1 MSASARDPPFSER
14 TFLLIGSLRLRR
26 ATRLGVVLALVCV
39 FGTLFVSS
47 GSAAVKAAA
56 DDAPWSWPGA
66 VWLSVETTPSGD
78 AAGNVRSDPYLV
90 DCPGACTRPYDPGSK
105 VTLKEAPTRGFTFTA
120 WKGVTCDEGQ
130 AMETCTFVITQ
141 DTHVVADYSGKYDP
155 SEPGAACCT
164 LNVSVGAEV
173 ALVTNGGSAINCFSA
188 FLVSF
193 GYPHNCSATFAPGTV
208 VTLYAEG
215 CDDFVSWS
223 DGNTSWVR
231 TVTMTSNISLG
242 ANFAYDCF

>member
-66 VWLSVETTPSGD
+66 VLLSVETTPAGD
-78 AAGNVRSDPYLV
+78 AAGRVRSDPYLV

-105 VTLKEAPTRGFTFTA
+105 VTLTEAPTRGFTLTS
-120 WKGVTCDEGQ
+120 WGGGTCDEGKTTSMC
-130 AMETCTFVITQ
+130 AFVITK

-155 SEPGAACCT
+155 STPGTCCT
-164 LNVSVGAEV
+164 LSIGVDAFIGWGIGGAE
-173 ALVTNGGSAINCFSA
+173 SD
-188 FLVSF
+188 SF
-193 GYPHNCSATFAPGTV
+193 FPVRRVIDGPPGR
-208 VTLYAEG
+208 AQ
-215 CDDFVSWS
+215 
-223 DGNTSWVR
+223 R
-231 TVTMTSNISLG
+231 
-242 ANFAYDCF
+242 